1 MRFILCLYKID
12 CCFKMRKLELARVL
26 CLAFLI
32 KERLTFFK
40 KNINTHIY
48 IYQVLVWIASAH
60 RKSAKRREE
69 QKATEE
75 NDTARMTFA

>member
-48 IYQVLVWIASAH
+48 INISGFGLDCQCSSEECKEAGGTKSEG
-60 RKSAKRREE
+60 RK
-69 QKATEE
+69 
-75 NDTARMTFA
+75 